1 MTLAPWA
8 ITKPARSDVSVTGT
22 YGWNA
27 PENNADVNATTP
39 AVTMTKIRVH
49 QPGCMPSERVSD
61 IASYPDRWK
70 FPDCP

>member
-27 PENNADVNATTP
+27 PENNA
-39 AVTMTKIRVH
+39 
-49 QPGCMPSERVSD
+49 
-61 IASYPDRWK
+61 SYPDRWK